1 MVPLQG
7 KGKENPPERVGNAP
21 FRGIDL
27 TTVEMFGPLQGAIR
41 WSNWMFCDLDYGK
54 TTLPDNNTLRICGSA
69 CNALHVFHGKASG
82 LPPLTGNY
90 THIMRVLTQVDNVPE
105 PARELSECIFFSA
118 F

>member
-27 TTVEMFGPLQGAIR
+27 STVEMFGPLQGAIR

-54 TTLPDNNTLRICGSA
+54 TTLPD
-69 CNALHVFHGKASG
+69 VFHGKASG

-105 PARELSECIFFSA
+105 PVRMYIFQLFSRGKSELR
-118 F
+118 